1 MAISAAKMVVEITTD
16 ISKMTKGMKDA
27 DDKLAKFSKGATI
40 AGVGLTAAITVPAIA
55 AAKGMLNVAMGM
67 EQSEIAF
74 ATMLKSGEK
83 ATAFLQDLEDFAAST
98 PFEFNE
104 LQDASRRMLAFGF
117 SAESVL
123 PMLTDIGDAVSGLGL
138 GSAGVNR
145 VTLAL
150 GQMQAKAKVSGQE
163 MMQLTEAGIPAWRYL
178 SEAMGL
184 TTAEV
189 MKLSERGLIPAEQA
203 IQMILTGMREDFGGM
218 MAKQAETAAGQLSN
232 LKDEV
237 TFLAADLGEELLPVF
252 KDFVDVAKD
261 AVTAFSG
268 LSPETK
274 KSILVIGGIAA
285 VSGPALT
292 ALGGLAS
299 AARGLIAV
307 LPGLKAAFGL
317 MASANTIGGAL
328 SVAQLGL
335 SGVAAVALPAAAAIT
350 AVAIAWNKFITET
363 NKKGAEDVK
372 NAWTDLFETQIS
384 KGASATEILD
394 EYRKAQARVQDQL
407 EMSPDRRAGEKGLY
421 LDDLAKLFIKDK
433 DQLMAD
439 QEGLNNALARTTET
453 YQGYLDV
460 VRYGQVDVKLMT
472 EEQWNAV
479 NGITAFEEAVT
490 SAADESASSFQ
501 EMVDAASKTKG
512 ELSGLLTEY
521 QNISTEMDNWVANTA
536 SGVVNMLGTKLP
548 EASQAYKDALG
559 EVDAVMGTDYV
570 AQYELK
576 EAVKGLV
583 DQYARTNDLDA
594 FRSGLQ
600 AIKDDGLA
608 NMQTQLDEVTTK
620 AQELYDKLMQIP
632 SDIKI
637 AIQFDVEEL
646 PSWIMQGI
654 NKGEGTISTED
665 LKWKEEALGGSVY
678 PGLPYLVG
686 ERGMEMFVPQTA
698 GKIVPA
704 NQIGTRS
711 VVFET
716 GSIQV
721 TAPNKNMDIPFLVDT
736 LIDEI
741 QRRIL

>member
-1 MAISAAKMVVEITTD
+1 
-16 ISKMTKGMKDA
+16 
-27 DDKLAKFSKGATI
+27 
-40 AGVGLTAAITVPAIA
+40 
-55 AAKGMLNVAMGM
+55 
-67 EQSEIAF
+67 
-74 ATMLKSGEK
+74 
-83 ATAFLQDLEDFAAST
+83 
-98 PFEFNE
+98 
-104 LQDASRRMLAFGF
+104 
-117 SAESVL
+117 
-123 PMLTDIGDAVSGLGL
+123 
-138 GSAGVNR
+138 
-145 VTLAL
+145 
-150 GQMQAKAKVSGQE
+150 
-163 MMQLTEAGIPAWRYL
+163 
-178 SEAMGL
+178 
-184 TTAEV
+184 
-189 MKLSERGLIPAEQA
+189 
-203 IQMILTGMREDFGGM
+203 
-218 MAKQAETAAGQLSN
+218 
-232 LKDEV
+232 
-237 TFLAADLGEELLPVF
+237 
-252 KDFVDVAKD
+252 
-261 AVTAFSG
+261 
-268 LSPETK
+268 
-274 KSILVIGGIAA
+274 
-285 VSGPALT
+285 
-292 ALGGLAS
+292 
-299 AARGLIAV
+299 
-307 LPGLKAAFGL
+307 

-704 NQIGTRS
+704 NQVGTRS

-721 TAPNKNMDIPFLVDT
+721 TAPNKNTDIPFLVDT

>member
-1 MAISAAKMVVEITTD
+1 M
-16 ISKMTKGMKDA
+16 
-27 DDKLAKFSKGATI
+27 
-40 AGVGLTAAITVPAIA
+40 
-55 AAKGMLNVAMGM
+55 
-67 EQSEIAF
+67 
-74 ATMLKSGEK
+74 
-83 ATAFLQDLEDFAAST
+83 
-98 PFEFNE
+98 
-104 LQDASRRMLAFGF
+104 
-117 SAESVL
+117 
-123 PMLTDIGDAVSGLGL
+123 
-138 GSAGVNR
+138 
-145 VTLAL
+145 
-150 GQMQAKAKVSGQE
+150 
-163 MMQLTEAGIPAWRYL
+163 
-178 SEAMGL
+178 
-184 TTAEV
+184 
-189 MKLSERGLIPAEQA
+189 
-203 IQMILTGMREDFGGM
+203 
-218 MAKQAETAAGQLSN
+218 
-232 LKDEV
+232 
-237 TFLAADLGEELLPVF
+237 
-252 KDFVDVAKD
+252 
-261 AVTAFSG
+261 
-268 LSPETK
+268 
-274 KSILVIGGIAA
+274 
-285 VSGPALT
+285 T
-292 ALGGLAS
+292 ALGGIAS
-299 AARGLIAV
+299 AARGLITV

-350 AVAIAWNKFITET
+350 AVAIAFNELSKEATKEASKAAMESWEKFFTTQSET
-363 NKKGAEDVK
+363 GK
-372 NAWTDLFETQIS
+372 NAGDILKYYRLEQIKLQNQMQAKWTKTDQGWGLEW
-384 KGASATEILD
+384 
-394 EYRKAQARVQDQL
+394 QDF
-407 EMSPDRRAGEKGLY
+407 K
-421 LDDLAKLFIKDK
+421 KLFIKDK
-433 DQLMAD
+433 DELAQNA
-439 QEGLNNALARTTET
+439 EGLNELLIASSET
-453 YQGYLDV
+453 YEGYM
-460 VRYGQVDVKLMT
+460 RIIHYGQLGF
-472 EEQWNAV
+472 NAV
-479 NGITAFEEAVT
+479 TESQWMATKGIKDYADTVTTGAEESVSAFDKMV
-490 SAADESASSFQ
+490 SAATTNKS
-501 EMVDAASKTKG
+501 
-512 ELSGLLTEY
+512 ELNGLLGEY
-521 QNISTEMDNWVANTA
+521 QRISAEMDNWVANTA

-559 EVDAVMGTDYV
+559 AVDAVMGTDYV

>member
-67 EQSEIAF
+67 EQAEIAF
-74 ATMLKSGEK
+74 STMLGSGEK
-83 ATAFLQDLEDFAAST
+83 ANAFLQDLQDFASST
-98 PFEFNE
+98 PFEFTE

-716 GSIQV
+716 GSIMV
-721 TAPNKNMDIPFLVDT
+721 TAPNKNTDIPFLVDT

-741 QRRIL
+741 QRRLI